1 MSMAVPD
8 LDQDDYSVKLFLS
21 VLAGLEDT
29 AVKLLPQNLLNV
41 ATEIHY
47 KPGSGYVSVHLG
59 PTGTTAGPLDHVVT
73 RVLAELVQRPPLCLF
88 AAYISIG
95 EIPIPQDLLESSTA
109 FEEFIHY
116 KFKEAGWQRWWRER
130 AQQDRIP
137 LVDNNNDSYD
147 KIMTYSELQWQHG
160 LDVLKSLP
168 HPLAHRLGA
177 SGREETA
184 PAASNKHDPFYA
196 TDTAVTFRAS
206 FDRGTIK
213 HAGVR
218 SEDYAAALGDM
229 TGKVFTSW
237 RVDLKKYDIE
247 IYGRWVQGKT
257 AAVITEPGY
266 KICTTGMDDASH
278 DRPQLI
284 ATTTTTTL
292 DETQQSIYGD
302 MAIQVGM
309 ALPLDFSH
317 CTIPIVGASH
327 YPLCFFVGFEVK
339 PENIDKAV
347 ENSRGMLQRA
357 QERRSM
363 TTATKLVPPSL
374 FVGDA
379 RATCLRSGLVD
390 LIVSDLPWGQ
400 RESSHRMNC
409 KLYPKLVREVIR
421 LLRVGGRAVLV
432 TGERKLLMRQLEAP
446 FARDRLRLLRTREI
460 TIGFKVMVYEIERI

>member
-1 MSMAVPD
+1 
-8 LDQDDYSVKLFLS
+8 
-21 VLAGLEDT
+21 
-29 AVKLLPQNLLNV
+29 
-41 ATEIHY
+41 
-47 KPGSGYVSVHLG
+47 PGSGYVSVHLG
-59 PTGTTAGPLDHVVT
+59 PTGTTAEPLDHVVT
-73 RVLAELVQRPPLCLF
+73 RVLADLVQRPPLCLF

-116 KFKEAGWQRWWRER
+116 KFKEAGWQQWWRER
-130 AQQDRIP
+130 ARQDQIP
-137 LVDNNNDSYD
+137 LVHNDIDRYD
-147 KIMTYSELQWQHG
+147 RIVTYPELQWQHG

-184 PAASNKHDPFYA
+184 PAASNIHDPFYA
-196 TDTAVTFRAS
+196 TDTAIKFRAS

-213 HAGVR
+213 HTGVR

-257 AAVITEPGY
+257 AAVITEPGQNRT
-266 KICTTGMDDASH
+266 KICTNDMDDASH
-278 DRPQLI
+278 DRPQLTT
-284 ATTTTTTL
+284 TTTTTTL
-292 DETQQSIYGD
+292 DGTQQSIYGD

-317 CTIPIVGASH
+317 CPYRFRPLDGRTSLKIESAFTLLAFADPKPGNVVVDTCCGVGTIPIVGASH

-357 QERRSM
+357 QEQRSMTM

-379 RATCLRSGLVD
+379 RAACLRSGLVD

-409 KLYPKLVREVIR
+409 KLYPKLVREVTR